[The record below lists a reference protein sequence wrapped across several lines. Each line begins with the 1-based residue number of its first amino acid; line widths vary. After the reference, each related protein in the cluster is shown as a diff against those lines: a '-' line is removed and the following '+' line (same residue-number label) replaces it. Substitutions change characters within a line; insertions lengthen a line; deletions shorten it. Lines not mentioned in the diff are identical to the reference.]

1 VVQGAVPVE
10 QGDFDLK
17 IRRSLLLFYCFGLLV
32 ALLLTVDA
40 SQFGFGRVDL
50 LIFAAGAAG
59 CIVGVRL
66 VPWSRLPRTAY
77 LMFPLSGLGLLAIG
91 MAGTGG
97 STSPFRSAVPL
108 AIVFS
113 CLIVEWRYALPV
125 ALVGALVVASPS
137 LYEHTTQPL
146 GVLLVSLASYAI
158 LIYMVNIVAERVRV
172 HERVAVAEAVAR
184 EQTEQRAKGL
194 MTLQRVSAIVGSHLS
209 MDDAIEAIVAEL
221 DRAFGHQLISVYLIE
236 GDSLVMQAQIGYENP
251 YQVIPLGVGICG
263 RAGQSGQTVFIS
275 DVSQDS
281 GYRPAVDDV
290 VSELCVPLHDGE
302 EVVGILNVESTAR
315 LTALDCELLE
325 LFGAQVSVVLRN
337 ARQAG
342 ELRVLAEHDPLTGLS
357 NHRTVMQEL
366 DRLLAP
372 TGARCAVLMLDLNE
386 FKACNDTYGHLAGD
400 AVLQHVSA
408 ILRESCRQDDIAG
421 RVGGDEFMLVL
432 PRAGAL
438 LAETIGKRIR
448 LAVCDRPY
456 CAPDGTE
463 IQLSVSIGGAIA
475 PDDARTRQQLIAAAD
490 AAMYRVKQAGT

>member
-1 VVQGAVPVE
+1 VQAAVPVE
-10 QGDFDLK
+10 ASDFDRK
-17 IRRSLLLFYCFGLLV
+17 IRRALLLFYGFGLLV

-40 SQFGFGRVDL
+40 TQLGFGRDDL
-50 LIFAAGAAG
+50 LVFAGGAAG
-59 CIVGVRL
+59 CILGVRL
-66 VPWSRLPRTAY
+66 IPWERLPRAAY
-77 LMFPLSGLGLLAIG
+77 LVFPLSGLGLVAIG

-97 STSPFRSAVPL
+97 SSSPFRSTIPL

-113 CLIVEWRYALPV
+113 CLIVDWRYAFSV
-125 ALVGALVVASPS
+125 AVAGALVAASPT
-137 LYEHTTQPL
+137 LYQHLQQPL
-146 GVLLVSLASYAI
+146 AVVLASMASYVI
-158 LIYMVNIVAERVRV
+158 LIYMVNIIAERVRL
-172 HERVAVAEAVAR
+172 HERAASAEAVAR
-184 EQTEQRAKGL
+184 EQTEQRATGL

-209 MDDAIEAIVAEL
+209 MDDAIAAIVHEL

-236 GDSLVMQAQIGYENP
+236 GDTLVMQAQIGYETP
-251 YQVIPLGVGICG
+251 YTRIPLGVGICG
-263 RAGQSGQTVFIS
+263 QVGQSGQTAFIP
-275 DVSQDS
+275 DVGQDS

-290 VSELCVPLHDGE
+290 VSELCVPLHDGGR
-302 EVVGILNVESTAR
+302 VAGILNIESRAR

-372 TGARCAVLMLDLNE
+372 PAARCAVLMLDLNE

-438 LAETIGKRIR
+438 LAQTIGQRISC
-448 LAVCDRPY
+448 AVRDRPY
-456 CAPDGTE
+456 CAPDGRQ
-463 IQLSVSIGGAIA
+463 IQLSVSIGAATA

-490 AAMYRVKQAGT
+490 AAMYQVKQAGT